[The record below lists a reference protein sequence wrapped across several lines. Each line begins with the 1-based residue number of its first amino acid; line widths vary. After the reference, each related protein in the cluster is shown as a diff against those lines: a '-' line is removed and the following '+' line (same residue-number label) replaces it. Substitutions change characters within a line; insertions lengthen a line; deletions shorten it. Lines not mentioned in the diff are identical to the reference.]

1 MNNNFKVTVDVNV
14 NLSEDTCAFL
24 KSLFFTGCSRPTSIQ
39 PTTAEEP
46 EAKPEVKSESIS
58 ATKPAV
64 SKPNVPIAELKQKV
78 HEALTAAP
86 EITREMV
93 RKELALKINEHRA
106 AIKEKLEAF
115 GAPNVTQLEEKY
127 LLEMYN
133 YIKSL

>member
-14 NLSEDTCAFL
+14 NLSEGTCAFL
-24 KSLFFTGCSRPTSIQ
+24 KSLLFTGCNCPTPIP
-39 PTTAEEP
+39 PTAVEEP
-46 EAKPEVKSESIS
+46 KAKPESIS
-58 ATKPAV
+58 GTKPTV
-64 SKPNVPIAELKQKV
+64 SKPATPSAELKQKV
-78 HEALTAAP
+78 HEALTATP

-115 GAPNVTQLEEKY
+115 GAPNVTQLDEKY
-127 LLEMYN
+127 LPEMYN

>member
-14 NLSEDTCAFL
+14 NLSEGTCAFL
-24 KSLFFTGCSRPTSIQ
+24 KSLFFTGCSHPASTLPI
-39 PTTAEEP
+39 TVEEP
-46 EAKPEVKSESIS
+46 EAKP
-58 ATKPAV
+58 TV
-64 SKPNVPIAELKQKV
+64 SKTIVFKPTAPTAELKQKV

-115 GAPNVTQLEEKY
+115 GVPNVTQLDEKY
-127 LLEMYN
+127 LPEMYN

>member
-1 MNNNFKVTVDVNV
+1 MNSNFKVTVDVNV
-14 NLSEDTCAFL
+14 NLSEGTCAFL
-24 KSLFFTGCSRPTSIQ
+24 KSLFFTGCNHSTSIP
-39 PTTAEEP
+39 PTTVE
-46 EAKPEVKSESIS
+46 KPETKPESIS
-58 ATKPAV
+58 AAKPTASKPAA
-64 SKPNVPIAELKQKV
+64 PATELKQKV

-115 GAPNVTQLEEKY
+115 GVPNVTQLDEKY
-127 LLEMYN
+127 LPEMYN

>member
-14 NLSEDTCAFL
+14 NLSEGTCAFL
-24 KSLFFTGCSRPTSIQ
+24 KSLFFTGCNRPTSIL
-39 PTTAEEP
+39 PTAVEEP
-46 EAKPEVKSESIS
+46 EAKPESIP
-58 ATKPAV
+58 ATKPTV
-64 SKPNVPIAELKQKV
+64 SESAASVAELKQKV

-115 GAPNVTQLEEKY
+115 GVPNVTQLDEKH
-127 LLEMYN
+127 LPEMYN